1 MSDETRSDDDP
12 QETTPPDGGEVA
24 SAADV
29 DDSDFWDDEDGWSD
43 GGAGRSSGGMP
54 PVWIIAAV
62 VLALVVIGIVVLK
75 GGNKDDNTTTTA
87 SGTSTTVAGATGK
100 QCATWPGVGGLGK
113 PKIADKPGVHMW
125 SDLEGWHISRVPGA
139 NVPAV
144 SATVTNN
151 DADTPPKP
159 KPNPTGGATVAQ
171 DAETVKITLPASA
184 DPSQASFEPGPYSS
198 AVVIIMN
205 DDKGAALPVTAFTV
219 GDGSQPSV
227 NPITATQV
235 MQPCDS

>member
-1 MSDETRSDDDP
+1 VSDETRSDDDP
-12 QETTPPDGGEVA
+12 QDTTPSEEGEVA
-24 SAADV
+24 AAADV
-29 DDSDFWDDEDGWSD
+29 DDSDFWDDEDGWTD
-43 GGAGRSSGGMP
+43 GGTERRSGGMP

-75 GGNKDDNTTTTA
+75 GGDKNKDDTTTA
-87 SGTSTTVAGATGK
+87 GGATTTVAGATGK

-113 PKIADKPGVHMW
+113 PKIADKPGIHMW
-125 SDLEGWHISRVPGA
+125 SDLQGWHISRVPGA
-139 NVPAV
+139 QVPAV
-144 SATVTNN
+144 SATITNN

-159 KPNPTGGATVAQ
+159 KPNPTGGATVTRE
-171 DAETVKITLPASA
+171 AETVKITLPASA

-198 AVVIIMN
+198 AVVIILN
-205 DDKGAALPVTAFTV
+205 DDKGAALPTTAFTV
-219 GDGSQPSV
+219 GAGDQPSV

>member
-12 QETTPPDGGEVA
+12 QDTTPSEDGEVSS
-24 SAADV
+24 SAEL
-29 DDSDFWDDEDGWSD
+29 DDSDFWDDEDGWTD
-43 GGAGRSSGGMP
+43 GGAGRRSGGMP

-62 VLALVVIGIVVLK
+62 VLALVVIGVLVLK
-75 GGNKDDNTTTTA
+75 GGNKDDNTTTA
-87 SGTSTTVAGATGK
+87 GGASTTVAGATGK

-113 PKIADKPGVHMW
+113 PKIADKPGIHMW
-125 SDLEGWHISRVPGA
+125 SDLDGWHISRVPGA

-151 DADTPPKP
+151 DTDTPPKP
-159 KPNPTGGATVAQ
+159 KPNPTGGATAVR

-198 AVVIIMN
+198 AVVVIMN
-205 DDKGAALPVTAFTV
+205 DDKGAALPTTAFTV
-219 GDGSQPSV
+219 GDGAQPSV

-235 MQPCDS
+235 MQACGS